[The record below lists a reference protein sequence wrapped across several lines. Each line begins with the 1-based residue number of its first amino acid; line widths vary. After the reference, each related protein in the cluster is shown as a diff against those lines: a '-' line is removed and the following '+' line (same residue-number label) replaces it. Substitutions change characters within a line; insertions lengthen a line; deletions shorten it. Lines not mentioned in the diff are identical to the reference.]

1 MDVSSIQK
9 DRGIKNKQTIKTENS
24 IYTLITDCNRQTKG
38 QAEPTIT
45 TSGVGLADGLFCM
58 LRKKKKE
65 KRESGEKVFSHL
77 CTSKLACVADVI

>member
-1 MDVSSIQK
+1 MYLALK
-9 DRGIKNKQTIKTENS
+9 KTEALKNKQTNKTENS

-38 QAEPTIT
+38 QTEPTIT

-58 LRKKKKE
+58 LRKKKE

>member
-1 MDVSSIQK
+1 MYLALK
-9 DRGIKNKQTIKTENS
+9 KTEALKNKPTNKTENS
-24 IYTLITDCNRQTKG
+24 IYTLITDCSRQTKG
-38 QAEPTIT
+38 QTEPTIT

-58 LRKKKKE
+58 LRKKKE

>member
-1 MDVSSIQK
+1 MYLAFK
-9 DRGIKNKQTIKTENS
+9 KTEALKNKQTIKTENS

-58 LRKKKKE
+58 LRKKKKKKNE
-65 KRESGEKVFSHL
+65 NLVRKSFHIYVP
-77 CTSKLACVADVI
+77 AN